1 MRIVALCRLRDLTM
15 RPDVNYGTTSSGET
29 VKYTVD
35 GLLPNEGRAWFVLSG
50 SAWTIL
56 REKDGVYADGVEK
69 YESPEAALTSMNV
82 WN

>member
-1 MRIVALCRLRDLTM
+1 VRIVALCRFSNLTM
-15 RPDVNYGTTSSGET
+15 RPSVDYGSTSGRKT

-35 GLLPNEGRAWFVLSG
+35 GLLPNEGRASFVLDG
-50 SAWTIL
+50 GAWTIL
-56 REKDGVYADGVEK
+56 REKDGVYTDGIEK

>member
-1 MRIVALCRLRDLTM
+1 MDIERVID
-15 RPDVNYGTTSSGET
+15 EI
-29 VKYTVD
+29 
-35 GLLPNEGRAWFVLSG
+35 EQIVLSG

-82 WN
+82 AN